1 MGSKITIQDEQGVN
15 QVYAAICSAIE
26 RKKRR
31 NEWFIKQMTAMD
43 ARNILE
49 IGCGDGEMADFI
61 ARNTSM
67 KVTAIDISP
76 AFIAQARERFQQ
88 PNLSYELI
96 DFMNL
101 HSNSPGEFD
110 FVFGNGILH
119 HLAKQLPEVLQ
130 RLHALIRCQGG
141 IAFIEPNLLNPFC
154 AFIFGT
160 AIGRRWAQLDPDE
173 MAFSA
178 GHIEGLLADAGW
190 QNISVATRDFIIPGL
205 PASCVGPI
213 KRLEPVLEATPL
225 TSWLAQSNFIVAR
238 SN

>member
-1 MGSKITIQDEQGVN
+1 MGSKLTIQDEQGVN
-15 QVYAAICSAIE
+15 QVYAAVGSAIE
-26 RKKRR
+26 RKNRR
-31 NEWFIKQMTAMD
+31 NEWFIKQMKAVD
-43 ARNILE
+43 AQNVLE

-61 ARNTSM
+61 ARNTSI

-76 AFIAQARERFQQ
+76 AFITQARERFQQ
-88 PNLSYELI
+88 SNLSYELI

-101 HSNSPGEFD
+101 HLDSPGEFD

-130 RLHALIRCQGG
+130 RLHALIRHQGG
-141 IAFIEPNLLNPFC
+141 IAFIEPNLLNPYC

-160 AIGRRWAQLDPDE
+160 AIGRRWARLDPDE

-178 GHIEGLLADAGW
+178 GDIEGLLAATGW
-190 QNISVATRDFIIPGL
+190 QNISVATRDFLVPGL
-205 PASCVGPI
+205 PTSCVGPI
-213 KRLEPVLEATPL
+213 MWLEPALEATSL